1 MSQSQFMLWN
11 QEHQDTV
18 HQTVLV
24 EQMKAIVNHMIN
36 VCLVF
41 FAFVKAALLVLALPI
56 QQDVVKMWR
65 TTWMLVVAMLM

>member
-1 MSQSQFMLWN
+1 MSQNQFMLWN

-24 EQMKAIVNHMIN
+24 EQMKAIANYMIN
-36 VCLVF
+36 VFLVI
-41 FAFVKAALLVLALPI
+41 FACMKAVLLISALSI
-56 QQDVVKMWR
+56 QQAVVKEW